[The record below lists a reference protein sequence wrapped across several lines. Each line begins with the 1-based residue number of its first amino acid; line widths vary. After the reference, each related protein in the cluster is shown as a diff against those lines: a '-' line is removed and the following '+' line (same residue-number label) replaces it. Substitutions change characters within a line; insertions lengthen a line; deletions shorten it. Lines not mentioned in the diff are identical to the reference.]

1 MYTTQEDLKYQKS
14 LFSVNFY
21 IAIGMIL
28 DFENN
33 FQIEQDK
40 RYKNHI
46 EPNFHD
52 RCEYSLELVFARKG
66 EKIFLHGFLITFTF
80 SIRIFN
86 QYLDET
92 QGNLN

>member
-1 MYTTQEDLKYQKS
+1 MT
-14 LFSVNFY
+14 N
-21 IAIGMIL
+21 GMIL
-28 DFENN
+28 DFNTN
-33 FQIEQDK
+33 FQIEPDK
-40 RYKNHI
+40 PYKKRV

-52 RCEYSLELVFARKG
+52 RCEYCLEQVFARKG

-80 SIRIFN
+80 SIKIFN

>member
-1 MYTTQEDLKYQKS
+1 M
-14 LFSVNFY
+14 VNG
-21 IAIGMIL
+21 IIL
-28 DFENN
+28 YFVSN
-33 FQIEQDK
+33 FQIEPDEP
-40 RYKNHI
+40 YKKHI

-80 SIRIFN
+80 SIKISN